1 MATNAV
7 VTYILNVKGGFK
19 QEIDAATKALEKF
32 GSQFGKTAK
41 DLQRNQLLSDVE
53 AMFSILTQ
61 MGGSLSQIGIIA
73 STSVR
78 PLYTLYKAFGDQAG
92 AASASTAALVAN
104 TIAANA
110 GAIAIG
116 GLALGVTALAYGTIK
131 AITATQ
137 DWIAEQTKLRSAL
150 VEQGYLTNNDA
161 RALLEYERALDR
173 GVRASEKLNIEIA
186 DKLAPAFQELTDAS
200 TGAKRA
206 LSDFAGEST
215 TSYGSISRLV
225 QVLGGMSRSVPLL
238 AAGLEFSGLA
248 ESGRQQDLKTRLAPD
263 AVRMLTAPLAFGD
276 GAPVDYKG
284 ISSSFVGPT
293 QAQLAIGGEIVRQR
307 EKDEREAKQKRDKAE
322 SDLMEEISRALA
334 MNEKEKDLIEQ
345 RVKAQIAINDNL
357 LQGYYE
363 GIEFQKETK
372 EIIKRMEKETADF
385 QRDYAASDKI
395 SMEGGLEG
403 VVTSAAGGGAGILG
417 PIGITLGLFNALV
430 DELFNLPN
438 MINGTLDNALRV
450 FLDLPELVFDLAGL
464 VVPRIIR
471 AIPEM
476 ISGFILIAPAVVW
489 EFVKAA
495 PIIFSSIFEA
505 LFQLPEEFVR
515 QLKDAF
521 KFEELLNILRGF
533 REMWGGLTPGGLLK
547 EAFTGEQAARKE
559 ASFLGMKLPSFDTGG
574 MVARTGLAQV
584 HAGERVLN
592 RQETRNYNNGVGV
605 INIYGATDLRR
616 LSEQVQ
622 RSTGRYGIGLSLN
635 PYVGG

>member
-263 AVRMLTAPLAFGD
+263 AVQMLTAPLAFGD

-345 RVKAQIAINDNL
+345 RVKAQIAISDNL

-363 GIEFQKETK
+363 GIEFQKETDA
-372 EIIKRMEKETADF
+372 IVKRMEKETDAF
-385 QRDYAASDKI
+385 ERDYAASDKL
-395 SMEGGLEG
+395 SMSGGLTS
-403 VVTSAAGGGAGILG
+403 VVSTASGGAVNLG
-417 PIGITLGLFNALV
+417 PIGIVVGLFNSLV
-430 DELFNLPN
+430 DELFNLPDLLN
-438 MINGTLDNALRV
+438 TTIDNGLRV
-450 FLDLPELVFDLAGL
+450 FLELPDIIFDIAGL
-464 VVPRIIR
+464 IIPKFIR
-471 AIPEM
+471 AIPEF
-476 ISGFILIAPAVVW
+476 ISGFILLAPAIIW
-489 EFVKAA
+489 ELIKAA
-495 PIIFSSIFEA
+495 PIILSSVFEA
-505 LFQLPEEFVR
+505 ILQLPYEFVK
-515 QLKDAF
+515 QAMDAF
-521 KFEELLNILRGF
+521 KISEFLDILKGIAQI
-533 REMWGGLTPGGLLK
+533 WKNPGHMMGIDLK
-547 EAFTGEQAARKE
+547 GDDKKLFGI
-559 ASFLGMKLPSFDTGG
+559 KLPSFDTGG
-574 MVARTGLAQV
+574 MVQRTGLAYV

-592 RQETRNYNNGVGV
+592 RQETRNYSGGNVGV
-605 INIYGATDLRR
+605 VNIYGATDLRR
-616 LSEQVQ
+616 FSEQVQ